1 MISTVL
7 LDVDNTLLDFN
18 ACALASMQDAFHTF
32 DLPFSKEVV
41 FPTFLRINDQLW
53 AQIEEGNLTKG
64 EHYRIRWN
72 LILKE
77 LGICFDGIRLEDQ
90 FVEGLHHYAV
100 PIQGALELVSYLSK
114 KYMVCTASNAPCSQ
128 QKQRLK
134 TAGLFS
140 YFDRF
145 YFSEAIGHQKPSKDF
160 FAFCLK
166 DLRIQDPEKV
176 VMIGDS
182 YKADIQGANSC
193 GIKTIWYDAKGSNRV
208 DTSCSDHIV
217 HSLLEIKNFL

>member
-77 LGICFDGIRLEDQ
+77 LDIDFNGIRLEDQ

-100 PIQGALELVSYLSK
+100 PIQGALEELLRQIASTLELSLEEAHYFLSTPDIESNMYNPADDSIEILYGDGSTRSIAEASDMFDIALLARKVK
-114 KYMVCTASNAPCSQ
+114 KHFLCYW
-128 QKQRLK
+128 RL
-134 TAGLFS
+134 
-140 YFDRF
+140 
-145 YFSEAIGHQKPSKDF
+145 
-160 FAFCLK
+160 
-166 DLRIQDPEKV
+166 
-176 VMIGDS
+176 
-182 YKADIQGANSC
+182 
-193 GIKTIWYDAKGSNRV
+193 
-208 DTSCSDHIV
+208 
-217 HSLLEIKNFL
+217 